1 MTAKLVINRYK
12 TVMLT
17 LRSHGIYNCSQVK
30 EIHVDANP
38 AADVTDQRNGE

>member
-1 MTAKLVINRYK
+1 MNHVSYYK
-12 TVMLT
+12 GVGM
-17 LRSHGIYNCSQVK
+17 CSQVK